1 MLVRIVSVALLL
13 LTCLAACSKLPESR
27 EAKKIGNIPKQT
39 IDKAQAD
46 LGKALQQGEER
57 TREADQK
64 Q

>member
-1 MLVRIVSVALLL
+1 MLVRTVSAGLLL
-13 LTCLAACSKLPESR
+13 LACLAACSKLSESE
-27 EAKKIGNIPKQT
+27 EAKKIGNMPKQT

-46 LGKALQQGEER
+46 VGKALQQGEER